1 MSPVPRTARRLGLAS
16 VVLLASFYLTTQKP
30 EKRFDPLREQLESPI
45 AADRAWAVFRL
56 AHSAGGS
63 PEALRRLL
71 PMLSDQDPLVR
82 SRVAEGLS
90 HFRAQAELVVIRL
103 DPAVHDQ
110 SPTVREAAV
119 LAVGRLAPAGNAC
132 GLLRYALRDPESK
145 IRDQAASSLAAC
157 R

>member
-1 MSPVPRTARRLGLAS
+1 MRPVPRTVRRLGLAA
-16 VVLLASFYLTTQKP
+16 VILLSSFGITTQNP
-30 EKRFDPLREQLESPI
+30 PKRFDPLQEKLESPF
-45 AADRAWAVFRL
+45 AEERAWAAFRL

-63 PEALRRLL
+63 PMALSRLL
-71 PMLSDQDPLVR
+71 PMLNDKDPLVR

-90 HFRAQAELVVIRL
+90 HFRADAELVVSRL

-110 SPTVREAAV
+110 SPSVREAAV

-132 GLLRYALRDPESK
+132 DLLRYALRDPEPT